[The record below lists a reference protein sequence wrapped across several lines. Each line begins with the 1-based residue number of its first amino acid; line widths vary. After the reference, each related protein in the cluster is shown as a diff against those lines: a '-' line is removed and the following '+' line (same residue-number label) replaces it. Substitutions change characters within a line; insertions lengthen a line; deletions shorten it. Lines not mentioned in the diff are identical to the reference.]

1 MTDQNPRPFSS
12 DKNKLIIT
20 KIIVIYSAF
29 FLILKLS
36 AIFQGGWVMANLL
49 VALPLV
55 VLGLLGFY
63 FLKSNSTNWIYAL
76 GSIVIISAM
85 RYYEQDLI
93 VWIHNT
99 I

>member
-1 MTDQNPRPFSS
+1 
-12 DKNKLIIT
+12 
-20 KIIVIYSAF
+20 
-29 FLILKLS
+29 
-36 AIFQGGWVMANLL
+36 MANLL